1 MVNDAV
7 KQVSGF
13 EKNVKNFAENKQDF
27 LMKPIIFLFILI
39 LSFRCCFSQSTDST
53 QTPSFFRGQI
63 NATNNGISL
72 IPTFSLGKPAVLFDL
87 NIGKGRLSFDPMIR
101 FGMNGKPWTFVFW
114 WRYKLIQ
121 QKKFTLG
128 LGAHPSVVFRDI
140 SVVNNGVVKDY
151 LVAQRYFAWE
161 ASPTYVI
168 NKNASLGMYYL
179 GSKGLTKD
187 IVQNTTFLA
196 VRGVVNNIKISERF
210 SFGIIPQA
218 YYLKMDDK
226 DGTYVNATINLYKK
240 NFPISLNAI
249 ASKAIKTEIAGK
261 DFLWSVGLVYNINNK
276 YVKW

>member
-13 EKNVKNFAENKQDF
+13 KKNVKNFAKNKQDF
-27 LMKPIIFLFILI
+27 SMKPIIFLFSLM
-39 LSFRCCFSQSTDST
+39 LSVHCSFSQSTDST

-140 SVVNNGVVKDY
+140 SVANNGVVKDY

>member
-1 MVNDAV
+1 M
-7 KQVSGF
+7 KQSIV
-13 EKNVKNFAENKQDF
+13 
-27 LMKPIIFLFILI
+27 LFSL
-39 LSFRCCFSQSTDST
+39 LSAFHFSYSQTTDST

-63 NATNNGISL
+63 TATNNGVSL

-140 SVVNNGVVKDY
+140 SVIDNGVTKNFMA
-151 LVAQRYFAWE
+151 AQRYFAWE
-161 ASPTYVI
+161 ASPTYI
-168 NKNASLGMYYL
+168 LNKNASLGLYYL

-187 IVQNTTFLA
+187 IVQNTTFIAL
-196 VRGVVNNIKISERF
+196 RSMLNLNLSNKFRLGL
-210 SFGIIPQA
+210 IPQT

-226 DGTYVNATINLYKK
+226 DGTYVNATINLYKR
-240 NFPISLNAI
+240 NFPVSLNAI
-249 ASKAIKTEIAGK
+249 ASKAIKSNIVGK
-261 DFLWSVGLVYNINNK
+261 DFLWSVGVVYNINNQYAK
-276 YVKW
+276 LK

>member
-1 MVNDAV
+1 
-7 KQVSGF
+7 
-13 EKNVKNFAENKQDF
+13 
-27 LMKPIIFLFILI
+27 MKSITLLFCFILSI
-39 LSFRCCFSQSTDST
+39 QYSFAQTTDST

-121 QKKFTLG
+121 QKKFTFG
-128 LGAHPSVVFRDI
+128 FGVHPSVVFRDV
-140 SVVNNGVVKDY
+140 SVVNDGVTKDY

-161 ASPTYVI
+161 ASPTYII
-168 NKNASLGMYYL
+168 NKNTSLGLYYL

-187 IVQNTTFLA
+187 IVQNTTFVALRS
-196 VRGVVNNIKISERF
+196 VINLNMSNNF
-210 SFGIIPQA
+210 NLGLIPQA

-226 DGTYVNATINLYKK
+226 DGTYVNATINLYRK
-240 NFPISLNAI
+240 NFPVSLSAI
-249 ASKAIKTEIAGK
+249 VSKAIKTEIAGK
-261 DFLWSVGLVYNINNK
+261 DFLWSVGVVYNINSNYK
-276 YVKW
+276 KLK